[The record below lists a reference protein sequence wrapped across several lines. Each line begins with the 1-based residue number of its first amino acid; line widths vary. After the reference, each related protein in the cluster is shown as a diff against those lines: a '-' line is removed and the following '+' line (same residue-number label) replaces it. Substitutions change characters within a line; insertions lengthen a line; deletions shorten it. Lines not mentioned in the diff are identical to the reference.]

1 MEEEW
6 KNYGN
11 FKGQI
16 KKDVKLISVKNRT
29 YKIKFF
35 ASNLPSS

>member
-1 MEEEW
+1 MGIFKKKDGKVMEGEW

-16 KKDVKLISVKNRT
+16 KKDGKLISVK
-29 YKIKFF
+29 KK
-35 ASNLPSS
+35 NL